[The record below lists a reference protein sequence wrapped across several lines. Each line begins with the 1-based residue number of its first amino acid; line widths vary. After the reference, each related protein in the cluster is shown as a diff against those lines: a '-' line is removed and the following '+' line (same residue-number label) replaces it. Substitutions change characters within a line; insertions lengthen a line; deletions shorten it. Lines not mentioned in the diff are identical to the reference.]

1 MVTAFLAF
9 VGVDQSKIQ
18 ILDFVPTGETIKMID
33 FTSESITLTFRQ
45 LKFKRLNFD
54 SHYNY

>member
-45 LKFKRLNFD
+45 LKFK
-54 SHYNY
+54 